1 MKKNELLS
9 RLLMI
14 SALSFGVSAGAV
26 AADKPAH
33 PDLSATP
40 PEAAAEKKTPGEASS
55 QEVTAHQSTAA
66 DKTGDAAITK
76 KIQTELRSNPE
87 LQGADIS
94 VNTQNGVATLTGTV
108 PGDKE
113 HQQAVATAE
122 RVQGVKKVDSAG
134 LKLKSD

>member
-1 MKKNELLS
+1 MKNNALLS

-14 SALSFGVSAGAV
+14 SALSVGVSAGAV

-40 PEAAAEKKTPGEASS
+40 HQGAAEKKTPGEASS
-55 QEVTAHQSTAA
+55 QDVTAHQSAVA
-66 DKTGDAAITK
+66 EKTGDADITT
-76 KIQTELRSNPE
+76 KIQTELRSNTE

-94 VNTQNGVATLTGTV
+94 VNTQNGVVTLTGTV

-113 HQQAVATAE
+113 HKQVVATAE

-134 LKLKSD
+134 LKLKPN